1 VTPESSPTVPT
12 PVAESPAGIVGIAA
26 GFHKL
31 RYLFV
36 SLAILVADQWTKWL
50 VEMHLPDRATEPLI
64 PGLLNLTHVRNTGV
78 AFGLFAAQGTTGG
91 SWLLTLLGLTALA
104 AVGVYFWFTPSRD
117 RLLLVALAL
126 VVGGAVG
133 NLIDRVVAGAVTDF
147 IDVYLGL
154 HHWPA
159 FNVADSAISVG
170 IALMAFDSLR
180 PHRRPNHP
188 APQAPT
194 SPPPAAAG
202 SAG

>member
-1 VTPESSPTVPT
+1 MATTVSPD
-12 PVAESPAGIVGIAA
+12 SPADPSPAAEVPRIGMAA

-36 SLAILVADQWTKWL
+36 SLAILIADQWTKWR
-50 VEMHLPDRATEPLI
+50 VEIHLPDRATEPLV

-91 SWLLTLLGLTALA
+91 SWLLTLLGLAALT
-104 AVGVYFWFTPSRD
+104 AVGVYFWFTPTHD

-133 NLIDRVVAGAVTDF
+133 NLIDRVVTGAVTDF
-147 IDVYLGL
+147 IDVYVGF

-180 PHRRPNHP
+180 PHRGASHP
-188 APQAPT
+188 APA
-194 SPPPAAAG
+194 PPAGAG
-202 SAG
+202 SQG